1 MRSVWVCACGGVSV
15 RATSVNRVRK
25 DSRGRGFA
33 PRLLTLPSQ
42 LRCVCLS
49 LTRLSLPLLLRA
61 GSLSGSASLPRG
73 AAARG
78 CAPRVCE
85 ERMRR
90 ASRRQSRAPRES
102 VSAPPPPLAER
113 QIAPGCPAYLCLCPL
128 GWGARSAWRLGVRV
142 RARPAGLSRFGPP
155 PPARLFSRARRPP
168 AAWPCAHPLTT
179 RGDCELMSLG
189 PSPRLCVGSRGR
201 PRAHRGQVERPRRS
215 QDGVQIGFGAG
226 AAGGVDEGGWR
237 GRRRGRR
244 RSVRG
249 GGRAGGE
256 WSGLAH
262 RRPRHA
268 ATGAPARHEGGRPDG
283 GHFCVWR
290 VCCDTGSTQE
300 ARALVSLRSA

>member
-1 MRSVWVCACGGVSV
+1 MEWRNGRFFPFWVSENECVRVPAPFSPLIAPPRVGVGMRSVWVCACGGVSV

-33 PRLLTLPSQ
+33 PRLLTLPSE

-113 QIAPGCPAYLCLCPL
+113 QIAPGCPTYLCLCPL

-142 RARPAGLSRFGPP
+142 RARPVGLSRFGPP

-168 AAWPCAHPLTT
+168 AARPCAHPLTT

-189 PSPRLCVGSRGR
+189 PSPRLCAGSRGR
-201 PRAHRGQVERPRRS
+201 PRAHGQGFERPNRSSRRS
-215 QDGVQIGFGAG
+215 P
-226 AAGGVDEGGWR
+226 
-237 GRRRGRR
+237 
-244 RSVRG
+244 
-249 GGRAGGE
+249 
-256 WSGLAH
+256 
-262 RRPRHA
+262 PRCLSLSPP
-268 ATGAPARHEGGRPDG
+268 ATGAH
-283 GHFCVWR
+283 
-290 VCCDTGSTQE
+290 T
-300 ARALVSLRSA
+300 LLSLS